1 MIRLKSLIT
10 ESALASDP
18 DFRQQV
24 KTWEGEGPKDA
35 SGNYLAYDDE
45 NPKKPVAPGSPIQG
59 TLTIGYGT
67 TKSVFP
73 TLKPGTKISP
83 AQADQLLTKGI
94 QEHEM
99 RAKSLI
105 HKYDSLPDYVKKAIV
120 NAVYRGDLGPK
131 TIGLINAGKWNEVPT
146 QYLNHP
152 NYTNPGK
159 LRGVVKRM
167 KSNADAF
174 AEYAKDMA
182 GKVKDQISGI
192 TNSNRLKNLKP
203 TSTKLVGKMIYT
215 LPGNDTTY
223 TRTEPVVD
231 NGIFDNVD
239 EEYGPFSAIGTVIK
253 AVKGEDGKTWYLV
266 KYPDGDGT
274 GYVRSDV
281 VKTTNNKY
289 YVIKPGD
296 QLLKIALANG
306 LSVSDLQYINNMK
319 NSYINPGQKIR
330 LY

>member
-10 ESALASDP
+10 ESALATDP

-35 SGNYLAYDDE
+35 NGNYLAYDDE

-73 TLKPGTKISP
+73 DLKPGTKISP
-83 AQADQLLTKGI
+83 TQADQLLTKGI
-94 QEHEM
+94 QEHEA

-105 HKYDSLPDYVKKAIV
+105 NKYDTLPDYVKKAIV

-146 QYLNHP
+146 QYLTHP

-174 AEYAKDMA
+174 SKYAQDVV
-182 GKVKDQISGI
+182 GKVKNQISGA
-192 TNSNRLKNLKP
+192 TNSNRLKNLKT
-203 TSTKLVGKMIYT
+203 TSTNLVGKMIYT
-215 LPGNDTTY
+215 LPGNTTTY

-239 EEYGPFSAIGTVIK
+239 NELAAFSPIGTVIK
-253 AVKGEDGKTWYLV
+253 AVKGEDSKTWYLV
-266 KYPDGDGT
+266 KYPDGSGT

-281 VKTTNNKY
+281 VKTTNSKY
-289 YVIKPGD
+289 YIVKPGD
-296 QLLKIALANG
+296 QLLKIAMANAIPI
-306 LSVSDLQYINNMK
+306 SDLQHINNMT